1 MFIVYRILYTGDFR
15 FEVSEISVNPLPLLR
30 SLHDPN
36 GDPLV
41 IGELN
46 ELGWFGIDPWSDKV
60 VDTYLTYIH
69 V

>member
-46 ELGWFGIDPWSDKV
+46 ELGWFV
-60 VDTYLTYIH
+60 
-69 V
+69 